1 MKNASKKWYNYLFVL
16 LIDAILALGA
26 ILPNVIGGDEI
37 WPKKY
42 CCYFLLFAGVVVIG
56 IGFIIQDI
64 YRGVI
69 RHRINDWDNKLEDKY
84 VNKAWSI
91 FYPLLVSG
99 GISIIVGIIS
109 NIFVK

>member
-1 MKNASKKWYNYLFVL
+1 MKNAAKKWYNYLIALF
-16 LIDAILALGA
+16 IDAILALSA
-26 ILPNVIGGDEI
+26 TLPNIIGGDVI

-69 RHRINDWDNKLEDKY
+69 RHRINDWNNNLDIKY
-84 VNKAWSI
+84 INKAWSI
-91 FYPLLVSG
+91 FYPLLISG

-109 NIFVK
+109 NFFIK